1 MAVATIETRDYMNCG
16 DAAIALG
23 LSPDSIR
30 RYCNNAKE
38 GKTPSLKGL
47 QIGRE
52 WLIHKSE
59 IARYKRERNDRG
71 RPPENGNCHS
81 A

>member
-1 MAVATIETRDYMNCG
+1 MTLATIETRDYMNCG
-16 DAAIALG
+16 EAAELLG
-23 LSPDSIR
+23 LSSDSVR
-30 RYCNNAKE
+30 RYCNNFKE

-59 IARYKRERNDRG
+59 IARYKKERNGRG
-71 RPPENGNCHS
+71 RPSDSDTDNQ
-81 A
+81 

>member
-1 MAVATIETRDYMNCG
+1 MTLATIETRDYMNCG
-16 DAAIALG
+16 DAARALN

-30 RYCNNAKE
+30 RYCNNAKA
-38 GKTPSLKGL
+38 GRTPFLKAM

-59 IARYKRERNDRG
+59 VARYKRERVGRG
-71 RPPENGNCHS
+71 RPPEDGHK
-81 A
+81 